1 MRLRAWFASR
11 RVPRQT
17 CRQCA
22 GCSLFLTPV
31 PDTSP
36 QHSLSKV
43 GAERRTILTLAGE
56 VDIAN
61 VGEITEAVREELA
74 SSPVMLDLSELSFID
89 SSGLRMLAHLV
100 FDAQESGWAL
110 TIGRDMA
117 AQVRRLLE
125 MTGMLELLPLE
136 GTQVSFEQA

>member
-1 MRLRAWFASR
+1 
-11 RVPRQT
+11 
-17 CRQCA
+17 
-22 GCSLFLTPV
+22 LTPV

>member
-1 MRLRAWFASR
+1 
-11 RVPRQT
+11 V
-17 CRQCA
+17 
-22 GCSLFLTPV
+22 
-31 PDTSP
+31 
-36 QHSLSKV
+36 SKV
-43 GAERRTILTLAGE
+43 SAERRTILTLAGE

-61 VGEITEAVREELA
+61 VDEVADEVREELA
-74 SSPVMLDLSELSFID
+74 LGPVLLDLSELSFID

-125 MTGMLELLPLE
+125 MTGMLELLPLD
-136 GTQVSFEQA
+136 GTEASFERT

>member
-1 MRLRAWFASR
+1 
-11 RVPRQT
+11 V
-17 CRQCA
+17 
-22 GCSLFLTPV
+22 
-31 PDTSP
+31 
-36 QHSLSKV
+36 SKV
-43 GAERRTILTLAGE
+43 SAERRTILTLAGE

-61 VGEITEAVREELA
+61 VDEVADEVREELA
-74 SSPVMLDLSELSFID
+74 SGPVLLDLSELSFID

-125 MTGMLELLPLE
+125 MTGMLELLPLD
-136 GTQVSFEQA
+136 GTEASFERT